1 MDTEVHQVKPVAN
14 SNDSTRTGK
23 RNRANGEAADV
34 REHSEGS
41 ASTGSRRTSTSRP
54 TSSDTAIAKGSN
66 IPHAPELTGEKAV
79 QAKLAYLDHLSAT
92 NRVTDALKVAGVT
105 FEQLR
110 RFRAEDPGFVSQEE
124 LARVAADDRLRSV
137 VDDMIADRDRTIVSK
152 AMNRLPEYN
161 PAKQTEVKVSGSVE
175 HKHIKDMSDE
185 EKRALIAEAAAIDA
199 DWEEVD
205 G

>member
-1 MDTEVHQVKPVAN
+1 MAD
-14 SNDSTRTGK
+14 SNDSTRTGEGS
-23 RNRANGEAADV
+23 RADGEAADV
-34 REHSEGS
+34 REHGKGFTP
-41 ASTGSRRTSTSRP
+41 ARSRRTSTSRP
-54 TSSDTAIAKGSN
+54 TSPDTAVAKGSN

-110 RFRAEDPGFVSQEE
+110 RFRAEDPTFVGEEE
-124 LARVAADDRLRSV
+124 LARLAADDRLRSV
-137 VDDMIADRDRTIVSK
+137 VDDMVADRDRTIVSK

-175 HKHIKDMSDE
+175 HKHIKDMSED